1 MKLGANAEVFL
12 AEFLGTFA
20 LLLSILVTGNVYA
33 IGATFLAVICLISGV
48 SGAHIN
54 PAVSLVMY
62 LNGTL
67 ESHVF
72 ALYMFSQF
80 AGAVSA
86 YYATKM
92 LHL

>member
-1 MKLGANAEVFL
+1 MKLGAKAEVFL

-20 LLLSILVTGNVYA
+20 LLFSILVTGNVYA
-33 IGATFLAVICLISGV
+33 IAATFLAIIWLIGGV
-48 SGAHIN
+48 RGGHIN
-54 PAVSLVMY
+54 PAVSLVMF

-67 ESHVF
+67 DSHVF
-72 ALYMFSQF
+72 ALYMFSQL

-92 LHL
+92 LRL